1 MVDVNV
7 FKILFPAISVA
18 IFVLIFFSIRSVPEA
33 DYLNTNVSLADK
45 FNSININNGEI
56 FGLTE
61 SRDSFYFTSSEME
74 YSSSAKTDG
83 YDLIL
88 DNLVGQI
95 EYSEEDILYAKS
107 PKAKYWFMKKK
118 IFSINNIFYNNDESV
133 LAKSNNLE
141 IDLKTGT
148 LESKGPTLLSGS
160 NFFITSGYLKLI
172 EPKVKK
178 DGNKMILQFRNNVHA
193 SLTPGEN

>member
-1 MVDVNV
+1 MYLVNDQV
-7 FKILFPAISVA
+7 YKKL
-18 IFVLIFFSIRSVPEA
+18 IRSNEECTKNALTGVNS
-33 DYLNTNVSLADK
+33 NT
-45 FNSININNGEI
+45 NSININNGEI

-74 YSSSAKTDG
+74 YSNSAKTDG

-118 IFSINNIFYNNDESV
+118 IFRMEYG
-133 LAKSNNLE
+133 LR
-141 IDLKTGT
+141 
-148 LESKGPTLLSGS
+148 
-160 NFFITSGYLKLI
+160 YLI
-172 EPKVKK
+172 
-178 DGNKMILQFRNNVHA
+178 
-193 SLTPGEN
+193 